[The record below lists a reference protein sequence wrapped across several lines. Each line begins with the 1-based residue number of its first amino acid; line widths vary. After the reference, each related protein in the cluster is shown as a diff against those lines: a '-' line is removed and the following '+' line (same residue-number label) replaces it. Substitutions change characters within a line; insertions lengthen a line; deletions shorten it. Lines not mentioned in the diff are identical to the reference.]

1 MNFLTAVLTDVG
13 IRKKTNQDS
22 ILLETAATD
31 YGQVLL
37 GVICDGMGGLA
48 KGEVASAILVKAFS
62 NWFHREFP
70 QILYSGIEA
79 NAVRQSW
86 TDLILEQNQK
96 IGEYGLSCNASLG
109 TTAVALLL
117 VENVYYIINVG
128 DSRVYYLKEGINQM
142 TADQTFVQRE
152 MDLGRMTLEEAKIH
166 PKRNMLLQCVGAS
179 SVIEPDFYVGEYQ
192 PDSVFMM
199 CSDGFRHVIQ
209 PQEFYDRLRPELMV
223 TEEKMKEVA
232 VYFTELNKSR
242 REEDNISVALI
253 RAY

>member
-1 MNFLTAVLTDVG
+1 MNFLTAVHTDVG

-37 GVICDGMGGLA
+37 GVICDGMGGLV

-62 NWFHREFP
+62 AWFHGEFP

-96 IGEYGLSCNASLG
+96 ISEYGLSYNAGLG

-117 VENVYYIINVG
+117 AENAYYIINVG

-179 SVIEPDFYVGEYQ
+179 SVIKPDFYAGEYQ
-192 PDSVFMM
+192 TDSTFMM

-209 PQEFYDRLRPELMV
+209 SQEFYDRLKPELMA
-223 TEEKMKEVA
+223 TEEKMKEAA